1 MGKKQ
6 ILLCYVRLD
15 QIENVQWDYIG
26 LFYLAGA
33 LERRGYAP
41 MVWHGDWRGLKA
53 IVFEKAPDAVIRDR
67 SERGYSPD

>member
-26 LFYLAGA
+26 LLYLAGA
-33 LERRGYAP
+33 SSSRTVGAMRPWCGTGTGEA
-41 MVWHGDWRGLKA
+41 
-53 IVFEKAPDAVIRDR
+53 
-67 SERGYSPD
+67 